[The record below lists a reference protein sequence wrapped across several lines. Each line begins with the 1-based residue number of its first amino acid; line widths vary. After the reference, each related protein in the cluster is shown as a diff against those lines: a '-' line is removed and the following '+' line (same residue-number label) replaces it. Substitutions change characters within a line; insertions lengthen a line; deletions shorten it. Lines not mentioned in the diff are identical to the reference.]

1 MAKLVPETSAGA
13 PLPGAWAYASGSAAA
28 PAGSAVIA
36 DSGALAAGTY
46 DVLVEMAC
54 QDTTA
59 VGHGM
64 IVEHRNA
71 ANAATLKSL
80 GGCSAPDSH
89 TVLVARVVI
98 ALNERIRVIAGPA
111 AGTASSQYVALVAV
125 RAS

>member
-1 MAKLVPETSAGA
+1 MAKLTPESSAGPTA
-13 PLPGAWAYASGSAAA
+13 AGAWAYAAGSSAA

-46 DVLVEMAC
+46 DVYVEMAA
-54 QDTTA
+54 QDITA
-59 VGHGM
+59 VGRGM

-71 ANAATLKSL
+71 ANAATLKQL

-89 TVLVARVVI
+89 MVSIARVVV

-111 AGTASSQYVALVAV
+111 AGAASSQYVALVAV
-125 RAS
+125 RTS